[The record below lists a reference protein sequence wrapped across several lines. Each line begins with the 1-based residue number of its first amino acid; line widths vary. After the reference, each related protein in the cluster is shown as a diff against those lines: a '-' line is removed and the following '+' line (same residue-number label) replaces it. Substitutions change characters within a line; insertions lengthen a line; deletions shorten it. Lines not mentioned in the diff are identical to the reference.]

1 MSDYIKLSRNILE
14 WEWWHDIN
22 TFRVF
27 IFLLLK
33 ANWKDGTWKGVMV
46 KRGSYISS
54 LDKLAEDTDLTRDE
68 VRTVIKHL
76 IKTKEITTHATRKY
90 TVFTVVNYDFYQ
102 NNPTQITTQIPDKSP
117 TIPLLFPSIEEKK
130 EGKKGRNNNIFVPPS
145 VDEVKAYCQ
154 ERKNSVEAQSF
165 VDFYTA
171 NGWVQGKGKPIKDW
185 KACVR
190 TWEKNQK
197 SNLTTKNK
205 FNQFEQRDYD
215 FNSIEEKLL
224 SRK

>member
-27 IFLLLK
+27 IYLILK
-33 ANWKDGTWKGVMV
+33 ANWKDGTWKGVLV

-76 IKTKEITTHATRKY
+76 KNTKEITTHATRKY
-90 TVFTVVNYDFYQ
+90 TVFTVVNYDLYQ
-102 NNPTQITTQIPDKSP
+102 NNPTQITTQTPNNSP

-130 EGKKGRNNNIFVPPS
+130 EGKKERNNNIFVPPS
-145 VDEVKAYCQ
+145 VDDVRAYCQ
-154 ERKNSVEAQSF
+154 ERKNNVDAQSF
-165 VDFYTA
+165 IDFYTT

-185 KACVR
+185 KACIR
-190 TWEKNQK
+190 TWEKNNRRSV
-197 SNLTTKNK
+197 SNSKDK
-205 FNQFEQRDYD
+205 FTQFEQRDYN
-215 FNSIEEKLL
+215 FEAVEQQLL
-224 SRK
+224 KK